1 MEITLKIEAPGLIEA
16 LLAMAEQLQEHNALI
31 AGKPAPV
38 APIAVKT
45 EQKTKKKED
54 APIIPDPVEVVEE
67 PAQETKEVSEDID
80 METAREL
87 VMKSKAHKEKAKEV
101 MTTMGIRKITEL
113 DQAQINE
120 LYKALQE
127 VK

>member
-1 MEITLKIEAPGLIEA
+1 MEITLKIEAPGLMEA
-16 LLAMAEQLQEHNALI
+16 ILALAEQLQEHNALI
-31 AGKPAPV
+31 AGKPAPTG
-38 APIAVKT
+38 AITTGKIS
-45 EQKTKKKED
+45 ESKTKKKEA
-54 APIIPDPVEVVEE
+54 APMIPDPVEVVED
-67 PAQETKEVSEDID
+67 PAPEASEDID

-101 MTTMGIRKITEL
+101 MTTMGIRKITEM